1 MKQSFREMLW
11 AWRWPFLVA
20 LITSIGLVIRL
31 GMAWAMRYPACNG
44 DFSIIGLMARHMAAG
59 TDYPVFAYG
68 VAYMGSLEPAL
79 AALLAKLLHV
89 EVTAFMVNLS
99 PTLVGTLLLPMMY
112 LFGRDAGSRRAGVL
126 AMLYCLVGSDT
137 LLHNSIAP
145 RGGYMNVMVGG
156 LLALWLACKIAS
168 RESRGE
174 FVSWRTY
181 FWMGLAAGAAW
192 WSTELAVVFLLA
204 ATVVLL
210 VGFRWRMI
218 RLGLIPAL
226 IGVLLGSLPW
236 WIWNITYQWGSLDFG
251 GEMAR
256 VPFSHGIISF
266 GHMFLKLIE
275 MDPFAS
281 WRGAPRLLLLL
292 GLAACFV
299 TLLVRDKIRTALDE
313 RFFYR
318 LGALLLAAFM
328 IAIYSKSG
336 FSRVNTTRYLLPL
349 FPAVAIMVAVACD
362 WLLSRF
368 RLPWGWLAFILV
380 IPPFILL
387 LPRMFDGVAADRA
400 RWEMASQLQKEVAPY
415 CDGNFVG
422 DLYTTHWLNFA
433 SKEQICLATLPLERY
448 APFAR
453 RVELAERRA
462 YINGYGNL
470 GAFLQAT
477 SSTSHQKVVGN
488 MSVDYGLVPPSN
500 KWRYIQPDDITTAQD
515 HLGLDCRPVLLDSV
529 MDSFWKTLLKP
540 NSTASLSFTFKR
552 PVPLCGIRLIS
563 LTNFY
568 AWQVSIEGRK
578 DENSHWQTL
587 MPRLG
592 VTSYFWSGPYVMI
605 DGIQYFQ
612 EFRFE
617 SPEGGIREVRLVLH
631 GPENNEE
638 PVRLSEALFLEANN
652 TGRENA
658 GEGWDSFGPPSTLV
672 NQSVA
677 ALQHEGLTRFYAPRW
692 LAERISAATSNTT
705 STVLP
710 ALFKRSILQMADSD
724 SRDPIP
730 LIFENNTGLFMD
742 TRDVPRSRQVLQ
754 KAELTWRETNL
765 GPITLLTVIPDQLSH
780 AGAKYP
786 RVFWTEHGC
795 FNANFSKEKSQLL
808 YESTL
813 REAAGTNHL
822 NRLTILREAVQT
834 YPPHYP
840 ARQALLSALMKEGLV
855 SEANSNVAVLAAMT
869 QPAVSGGA
877 VFSNGAELLGIT
889 TGEQVKRGQ
898 SIPISYY
905 WKCRSD
911 MNLEKWAVFVHLKRK
926 DLQIQDDH
934 VLLTETP
941 VEVLRYQPFP
951 EIFTEHRQVS
961 LPATAL
967 LGDYQI
973 FIGLLDRQTGKRV
986 AVTTLLP
993 QKRHAV
999 EIPAHLTVLP

>member
-1 MKQSFREMLW
+1 MKQSFRKFLW
-11 AWRWPFLVA
+11 TWRWPLLVA
-20 LITSIGLVIRL
+20 SITGIGFLIRL
-31 GMAWAMRYPACNG
+31 GMAWSMRYPACNG
-44 DFSIIGLMARHMAAG
+44 DFSIIGLMARHMAVG

-89 EVTAFMVNLS
+89 EVTAFIVNLS
-99 PTLVGTLLLPMMY
+99 PTLVGTFLLPLMY

-174 FVSWRTY
+174 FVSWRAY

-192 WSTELAVVFLLA
+192 WSTELVVVFLLA

-226 IGVLLGSLPW
+226 IGVLLGSFPW

-251 GEMAR
+251 GGMAK
-256 VPFSHGIISF
+256 VPFSQGIISF

-281 WRGAPRLLLLL
+281 WRGAPRLILLL
-292 GLAACFV
+292 GLTACFV
-299 TLLVRDKIRTALDE
+299 TLLVRDKIRAALDE

-318 LGALLLAAFM
+318 LGALLLAVFM
-328 IAIYSKSG
+328 IAIYSTSG

-433 SKEQICLATLPLERY
+433 SREQICLATLPLERY
-448 APFAR
+448 APYAR

-462 YINGYGNL
+462 YLNGYGNL

-477 SSTSHQKVVGN
+477 RSTSHQKVVGT

-500 KWRYIQPDDITTAQD
+500 KWRYVQPDDITTAQD
-515 HLGLDCRPVLLDSV
+515 HLGLDCRTVLLDSI

-540 NSTASLSFTFKR
+540 NSTASLSITFKR

-578 DENSHWQTL
+578 DENSHWHTL

-638 PVRLSEALFLEANN
+638 PVRLSEALFLEAND
-652 TGRENA
+652 TDRGNA
-658 GEGWDSFGPPSTLV
+658 GEGWSSFGPPSTLV
-672 NQSVA
+672 NQSVM
-677 ALQHEGLTRFYAPRW
+677 ALQHKGLTRFYAPRW
-692 LAERISAATSNTT
+692 LAERISVATSNTI

-730 LIFENNTGLFMD
+730 VTFENNTGLFMD

-754 KAELTWRETNL
+754 KAELTWQETNL
-765 GPITLLTVIPDQLSH
+765 GPITLLTVMADQLSH
-780 AGAKYP
+780 AGSKYP

-795 FNANFSKEKSQLL
+795 FNANFSKEKAQLL
-808 YESTL
+808 YESAN
-813 REAAGTNHL
+813 RETSGTNHL
-822 NRLTILREAVQT
+822 SRLNLLRDAVQT

-840 ARQALLSALMKEGLV
+840 ARQALISALVEEGLT
-855 SEANSNVAVLAAMT
+855 SEANSNAAVLSAMT
-869 QPAVSGGA
+869 QPAVQGPA
-877 VFSNGAELLGIT
+877 VFRNGVELLGVT
-889 TGEQVKRGQ
+889 VDKQVKRGG
-898 SIPISYY
+898 SISISYY
-905 WKCRSD
+905 WKCRTD
-911 MNLEKWAVFVHLKRK
+911 VNLEKWAVFVHIKGK
-926 DLQIQDDH
+926 DGRIQDDH

-951 EIFTEHRQVS
+951 EIFIEHRDVS
-961 LPATAL
+961 IPVTITP
-967 LGDYQI
+967 GDYQI
-973 FIGLLDRQTGKRV
+973 FLGLVDRQTGKRV
-986 AVTTLLP
+986 PVTTLLP
-993 QKRHAV
+993 KKRDAV
-999 EIPAHLTVLP
+999 ELPAHLTVMP